1 MGQVQ
6 VDNCRMKREKR
17 GEIRSG
23 KVPMQFEA
31 EFGQEIVI
39 MNADDGRED
48 RLQGNS
54 ILSSG
59 VELAINDCCRR
70 STCMTC
76 GCGCWL
82 LFRFLNLQHLT
93 PLHPHMRATPPS
105 KNTSTKAMIAS
116 IPMRTCEL
124 GYVFGT

>member
-59 VELAINDCCRR
+59 VELVVNDC
-70 STCMTC
+70 
-76 GCGCWL
+76 
-82 LFRFLNLQHLT
+82 
-93 PLHPHMRATPPS
+93 
-105 KNTSTKAMIAS
+105 
-116 IPMRTCEL
+116 
-124 GYVFGT
+124 